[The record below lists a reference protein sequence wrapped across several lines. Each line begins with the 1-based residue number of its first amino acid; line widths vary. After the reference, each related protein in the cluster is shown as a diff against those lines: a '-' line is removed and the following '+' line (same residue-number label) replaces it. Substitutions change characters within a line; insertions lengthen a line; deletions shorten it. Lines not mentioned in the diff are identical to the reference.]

1 MQHGGRKILV
11 IDLGGTNLRA
21 AFGNP
26 EDNELSDVQKI
37 KLDCIN
43 EFYKILGELID
54 RYPNTKDLV
63 VSVAGPKNGDSITMT
78 NRNWKIVSSEVKEK
92 FGLSSCHL
100 LNDWEAIAYSLSSLK
115 ENDLR
120 VLKSGP
126 YVGLNDVPKFVIGPG
141 TGLGAALYS
150 RINNFEHVNPTE
162 LGNTK
167 ASVSHYLE
175 IFGIEES
182 SDFEILEDV
191 LSGPG
196 ISRVAENF
204 LNESI
209 SAEEILKRATNND
222 SICKDLIQKY
232 IQCFAVLSS
241 ESALS
246 YNCHGGI
253 FLVGSFMRG
262 LEPFIKDEV
271 FADHYIGE
279 RKQIHADFLDG
290 IPVFLVKRESTPL
303 YGNLNYFRSTIES

>member
-115 ENDLR
+115 ESDLR

-246 YNCHGGI
+246 
-253 FLVGSFMRG
+253 
-262 LEPFIKDEV
+262 
-271 FADHYIGE
+271 
-279 RKQIHADFLDG
+279 
-290 IPVFLVKRESTPL
+290 
-303 YGNLNYFRSTIES
+303 